1 MDRTEAIVAGHYGSG
16 RVMEGI
22 RAALARAGL
31 GARAVTEADLK
42 AVDEFHTGGAAA
54 TEALLD
60 QIAIGPDSRV
70 LDLGCGIGGPARTIA
85 AGRGAFVTGIDLTPE
100 YVAAAREL
108 SALVGLGDRTA
119 FLQGSVTALPVAD
132 GSADVALM
140 QHVGMN
146 VADKP
151 ALFREAARVLAPG
164 GVFALFDVMAG
175 PEAGPPAF
183 PLPWA
188 SAPETSFVAP
198 PEAYRAAAAAAGF
211 VPRAERDRTEFARDF
226 FRRLL
231 DRLSREGPPPLG
243 LHLLMGADGR
253 KKIANYLAALE
264 AGRLAPVEMI
274 FARPLRGQPARP

>member
-1 MDRTEAIVAGHYGSG
+1 MDRTETIVAGHYGSG

-60 QIAIGPDSRV
+60 QIEIGPDSRV

-85 AGRGAFVTGIDLTPE
+85 ARRGAFVTGVDLTPE

-119 FLQGSVTALPVAD
+119 FLQGSVAALPVAD

-151 ALFREAARVLAPG
+151 ALFREAARALAPG

-188 SAPETSFVAP
+188 GAPGTSFVAP
-198 PEAYRAAAAAAGF
+198 PAAYRAAAAAAGL

-253 KKIANYLAALE
+253 NKIANYLAALE

-274 FARPLRGQPARP
+274 FARP